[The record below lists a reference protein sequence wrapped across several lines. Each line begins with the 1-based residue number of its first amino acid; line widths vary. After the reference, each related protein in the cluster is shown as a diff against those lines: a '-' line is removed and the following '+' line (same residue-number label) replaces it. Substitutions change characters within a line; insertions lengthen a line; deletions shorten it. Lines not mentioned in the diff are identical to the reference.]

1 LLLGEQGLRRGNGNL
16 LITDGTGCGGRIR
29 SDIQIK
35 ERAMSR
41 KSTLALVAVLGL
53 AAITPTATS
62 ARGLGGAGVVNFG
75 TAQCYWGHD

>member
-1 LLLGEQGLRRGNGNL
+1 
-16 LITDGTGCGGRIR
+16 
-29 SDIQIK
+29 
-35 ERAMSR
+35 MSR